1 MANRR
6 ALLGAFVSG
15 MLFAAAP
22 FGPALAQDKPVKI
35 GFVDDMSGPYSGLSG
50 PGAYEAAKMAVE
62 DFGGK
67 VLGRTIELVTVDD
80 QNKTDLAVASAR
92 RLFSEEGVGMITGL
106 SSSASA
112 LAVQGIAQ
120 EMNKISIVASGAS
133 STLTGK
139 SCSPNGFHWTFDTYS
154 VTNSLVDSLMRQGGD
169 SWFFISVDYVLGQVL
184 EADSTAAIEKRGGKV
199 IGSVKHPLGNPDFSS
214 QILTA
219 QGSGAKVIALANAA
233 ADTENSLKA
242 INEFNVLASGVRL
255 AVVFLHSAIIES
267 IGQDIT
273 KGLVTTTPFFPEMNA
288 DASAFAKRFVERRGK
303 PGAPTINQAM
313 AYSAVH
319 HYLRA
324 VEATGTDDTV
334 AVLAKMKELPVKD
347 FMTDNAK
354 LRDDG
359 RLLRNM
365 YVVEVKD
372 PAQAKNPFDY
382 FNLIDTIPGE
392 KAFRTPQES
401 GCTIAQ

>member
-15 MLFAAAP
+15 MLVAAAP

-80 QNKTDLAVASAR
+80 QNKTDLAVAGAR

-139 SCSPNGFHWTFDTYS
+139 SCSPNGFHWTFDTYA
-154 VTNSLVDSLMRQGGD
+154 VTTSLVDSLMRQGGD

-242 INEFNVLASGVRL
+242 IHEFNVLASGVRL

-273 KGLVTTTPFFPEMNA
+273 KGLVTTTPFFPEMSA
-288 DASAFAKRFVERRGK
+288 ESSAFATRFAERRGK

-313 AYSAVH
+313 AYSAVN
-319 HYLRA
+319 HYLRS
-324 VEATGTDDTV
+324 VEAAGTDETA

-354 LRDDG
+354 LRGDG
-359 RLLRNM
+359 RLLRDM

-372 PAQAKNPFDY
+372 PAEAKNPFDY

-392 KAFRTPQES
+392 TAFRTPQES
-401 GCTIAQ
+401 GCPIAQ